1 MEPDEGLSLGDRRG
15 SPRGLSG
22 RLHVSGDRD
31 GSRRRRRPSAVHGSP
46 DGDAHRHLG
55 ITLGEWTSFMDDLH
69 QSPTR
74 FQAPQPKRPELDAI
88 AETSQDAIVVAS
100 LQER

>member
-1 MEPDEGLSLGDRRG
+1 
-15 SPRGLSG
+15 
-22 RLHVSGDRD
+22 
-31 GSRRRRRPSAVHGSP
+31 
-46 DGDAHRHLG
+46 
-55 ITLGEWTSFMDDLH
+55 MDDLP

-88 AETSQDAIVVAS
+88 AETSKDAIVVAS